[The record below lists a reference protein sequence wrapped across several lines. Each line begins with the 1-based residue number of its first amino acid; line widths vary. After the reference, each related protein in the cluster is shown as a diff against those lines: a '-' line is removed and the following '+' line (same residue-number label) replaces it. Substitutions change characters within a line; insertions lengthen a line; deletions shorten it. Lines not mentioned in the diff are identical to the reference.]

1 MIDPQSHLPA
11 EPTPPPTLPP
21 HLLPLLGLLLAAA
34 FAAFGWLDGIPLPLP
49 RLLLPAAAFLAYG
62 AAGLTA
68 TRAASGHPAPAT
80 AHPADSPHTGP
91 SPRTA
96 TNHPAGW
103 ITRAATPIALIWAV
117 AILARLALLP
127 LAPELSDDIYRYL
140 WDGHLLTQGVNPYAH
155 PPGDEALAAL
165 RTPWHGEINHP
176 EVPTIYPPL
185 SQLLF
190 GAVALLGGAAT
201 GSGDAGTL
209 TGGTI
214 ALASAP
220 IIAAKLVWLCF
231 DLGCGL
237 LLHRIARRTGRNP
250 APVLIW
256 YLWSPLLIVET
267 AWSAHFD
274 AVGLFLLAALILVA
288 GSRERSRAP
297 TSRAPLADAP
307 TAGIPLA
314 KAPISG
320 ALLAAATLVKFAPAA
335 ALPVLVRR
343 HGPAPLLTFAAV
355 CAAFYLPFATIGP
368 LGGVGPLDGVGLSAL
383 TEGLR
388 TYARHWTANEG
399 AFAVIA
405 AILRD
410 PVQARAAATAL
421 VLAVVAYV
429 TWRRLP
435 VERAL
440 LWIIGA
446 GLLLSPTVHPW
457 YVLWVLPMAALR
469 GNRPFLL
476 LGGLVFLG
484 YWGLA
489 SYQATGFWPQ
499 PLWNRAAIWVPVWAL
514 LLADLVAGFGRAR
527 ARTAGDRR
535 LRRRTGPASGRR
547 ARPQPDRQIP
557 RRKEP
562 DERQ

>member
-1 MIDPQSHLPA
+1 MLQIYRIIYSVSDPRSHSPA
-11 EPTPPPTLPP
+11 GA
-21 HLLPLLGLLLAAA
+21 LPLLGLLIITALT
-34 FAAFGWLDGIPLPLP
+34 AFGWVDGIPLPLP
-49 RLLLPAAAFLAYG
+49 RLLFPAAAFLAYG

-68 TRAASGHPAPAT
+68 TRAAH
-80 AHPADSPHTGP
+80 
-91 SPRTA
+91 RR
-96 TNHPAGW
+96 PAGL
-103 ITRAATPIALIWAV
+103 TAQSSDNCPAGVPARPVTTLALIWAI

-165 RTPWHGEINHP
+165 RTPWHGKINHP

-190 GAVALLGGAAT
+190 GAVAGGAVIL
-201 GSGDAGTL
+201 AG
-209 TGGTI
+209 G
-214 ALASAP
+214 P

-274 AVGLFLLAALILVA
+274 SVGLFLMAALILAVQR
-288 GSRERSRAP
+288 REGRPDQGEVRRSWLP
-297 TSRAPLADAP
+297 GT
-307 TAGIPLA
+307 
-314 KAPISG
+314 
-320 ALLAAATLVKFAPAA
+320 LLAAATLVKFAPVA
-335 ALPVLVRR
+335 ALPALVRR
-343 HGPAPLLTFAAV
+343 QGPANLLAFTAV
-355 CAAFYLPFATIGP
+355 CAVFYFPFVAAGP
-368 LGGVGPLDGVGLSAL
+368 VGGVGFLEPVGFAAL

-388 TYARHWTANEG
+388 TYARHWSANEG

-405 AILRD
+405 AVAGD
-410 PVQARAAATAL
+410 PVQARVAATAL
-421 VLAVVAYV
+421 VLAVVAWV
-429 TWRRLP
+429 SWRRYS

-440 LWIIGA
+440 LWILGA

-457 YVLWVLPMAALR
+457 YVLWILPMAALR
-469 GNRPFLL
+469 GSHPFLL

-489 SYQATGFWPQ
+489 SYEASGVWPQ
-499 PLWNRAAIWVPVWAL
+499 PFWNRTAIWLPVWLML
-514 LLADLVAGFGRAR
+514 LWGCL
-527 ARTAGDRR
+527 RR
-535 LRRRTGPASGRR
+535 LPRQGTRGDPEPRRPANS
-547 ARPQPDRQIP
+547 RPQPDRQISP
-557 RRKEP
+557 REER
-562 DERQ
+562 DEGQ

>member
-1 MIDPQSHLPA
+1 MSGLRSHSPA
-11 EPTPPPTLPP
+11 GASR
-21 HLLPLLGLLLAAA
+21 LLPLLGLVLVAAL
-34 FAAFGWLDGIPLPLP
+34 AAFGWLDGIALPLP
-49 RLLLPAAAFLAYG
+49 RLLLPAAAFLAYA

-68 TRAASGHPAPAT
+68 TGSAGGRADGRITGKSGGRTVGGPARSEAGPTPAR
-80 AHPADSPHTGP
+80 SP
-91 SPRTA
+91 
-96 TNHPAGW
+96 
-103 ITRAATPIALIWAV
+103 RAATGIARPGTSIALIWAI

-127 LAPELSDDIYRYL
+127 LAPELSDDIHRYL
-140 WDGHLLTQGVNPYAH
+140 WDGHVLTQGVSPYAH

-190 GAVALLGGAAT
+190 GTVALAGG
-201 GSGDAGTL
+201 S
-209 TGGTI
+209 
-214 ALASAP
+214 
-220 IIAAKLVWLCF
+220 IIAAKLLWLCF

-237 LLHRIARRTGRNP
+237 LLHRIAGRTGRNP
-250 APVLIW
+250 APVLVW

-288 GSRERSRAP
+288 GRSA
-297 TSRAPLADAP
+297 A
-307 TAGIPLA
+307 
-314 KAPISG
+314 SG

-335 ALPVLVRR
+335 ALPALVRR
-343 HGPAPLLTFAAV
+343 RGHATLLAFVAV
-355 CAAFYLPFATIGP
+355 CAVFYLPFA
-368 LGGVGPLDGVGLSAL
+368 GVGPTAL

-405 AILRD
+405 AVVRD

-421 VLAVVAYV
+421 VLAVVAWV
-429 TWRRLP
+429 TWRRYS

-440 LWIIGA
+440 LWILGA

-489 SYQATGFWPQ
+489 SYQATGVWPQ
-499 PLWNRAAIWVPVWAL
+499 PLWNRTAIWVPVWLML
-514 LLADLVAGFGRAR
+514 LLGCL
-527 ARTAGDRR
+527 RR
-535 LRRRTGPASGRR
+535 LPRPGTRGD
-547 ARPQPDRQIP
+547 PQPRRPANSRSQPARQIP
-557 RRKEP
+557 RREET
-562 DERQ
+562 DEGQ